1 MRSFLSCWVLIAH
14 ASAMENR
21 ERGERAVGGGG
32 GLEIALVLEAWYRL
46 TRKTTAAIAPHE
58 PFAKWLFR
66 HSAHLAAAADGGDN
80 FARKESEREV
90 GRSER
95 RGGGVGSRYVGQSLR

>member
-1 MRSFLSCWVLIAH
+1 MCEKEREREEKRKCERNAKISFFTMRSFLSCWVLIAH

-66 HSAHLAAAADGGDN
+66 HSAHLAAAAAPAG
-80 FARKESEREV
+80 
-90 GRSER
+90 
-95 RGGGVGSRYVGQSLR
+95 